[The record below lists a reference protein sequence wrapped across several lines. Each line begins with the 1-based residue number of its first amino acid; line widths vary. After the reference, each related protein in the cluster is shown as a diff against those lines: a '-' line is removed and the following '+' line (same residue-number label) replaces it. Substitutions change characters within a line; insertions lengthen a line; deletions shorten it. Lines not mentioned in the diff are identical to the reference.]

1 MFTLGYCFQHVIMD
15 FMVKTALSI
24 ASVHAMGV
32 TILMEFAIPV
42 ASLVGKELIV
52 VKVNIYIYTLVNI
65 YHPLSLSFSL
75 SLSLSLS
82 LSAMFFRHSYPF
94 KRTLFHKKRE

>member
-1 MFTLGYCFQHVIMD
+1 MD

-52 VKVNIYIYTLVNI
+52 VKVNIYIYTLVYYI
-65 YHPLSLSFSL
+65 PPLSLSLYL
-75 SLSLSLS
+75 SLSLTFYLCNVFSS
-82 LSAMFFRHSYPF
+82 FISI
-94 KRTLFHKKRE
+94 